1 MHGTAP
7 GPKDSEKARLACWM
21 LGTLSSDQKFIKEA
35 AGATGWVPMGHV
47 PQNLDPRAERLALIF
62 VAIWEIWLF

>member
-1 MHGTAP
+1 
-7 GPKDSEKARLACWM
+7 M

-62 VAIWEIWLF
+62 VAIWGIWLF